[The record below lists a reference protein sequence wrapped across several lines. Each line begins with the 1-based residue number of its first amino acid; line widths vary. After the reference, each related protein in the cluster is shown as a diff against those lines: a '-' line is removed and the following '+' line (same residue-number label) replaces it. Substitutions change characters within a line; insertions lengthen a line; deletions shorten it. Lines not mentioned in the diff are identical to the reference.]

1 MTTTRTLTIALFALI
16 LGVAPVLGVAPAWA
30 DRMSETGVTSDHQQS
45 LKQSENSPAPYAMS
59 YSEQAAQSLGFKD
72 GQWEAFD
79 ASATNP
85 LALKGG
91 IDKGGPMLRLQWKPG
106 V

>member
-1 MTTTRTLTIALFALI
+1 MRTVQTLPIALLVLI
-16 LGVAPVLGVAPAWA
+16 LGTTPAWA
-30 DRMSETGVTSDHQQS
+30 DRLSDTGVTSDHQQT
-45 LKQSENSPAPYAMS
+45 LKMADNTPAPYAMT
-59 YSEQAAQSLGFKD
+59 YSDQAAQSLGLKD

-79 ASATNP
+79 SSATNP

>member
-1 MTTTRTLTIALFALI
+1 MRTMQTLPIALLALI
-16 LGVAPVLGVAPAWA
+16 LGTAPAWA
-30 DRMSETGVTSDHQQS
+30 DRLSDTGVTSDHQQS
-45 LKQSENSPAPYAMS
+45 LKMADASPTPYAMS
-59 YSEQAAQSLGFKD
+59 YSDQAAQSLGFKN

-79 ASATNP
+79 ASAANP